1 MVVDEEI
8 MCSDIPIREKADYK
22 SITVLTKCAGP
33 VVIMARTYKA
43 LREDVNLFFA
53 NSFDVRDKTSRIKT
67 MQADHGIM
75 RQIAE
80 RG

>member
-1 MVVDEEI
+1 V
-8 MCSDIPIREKADYK
+8 CSDQPIRELADYK

-53 NSFDVRDKTSRIKT
+53 NSFDARDKTSRIKT
-67 MQADHGIM
+67 MQADYGTLKA
-75 RQIAE
+75 IAE
-80 RG
+80 KG